1 MKTLA
6 FQIDEATV
14 ERLKN
19 HLADLKEMEGRKITQ
34 REFVLNAIAKALDTP
49 LPKREETGGQTVDE
63 SAQEPDEDAP
73 AQEQPD
79 MD

>member
-49 LPKREETGGQTVDE
+49 LPNREETGEQTVDE
-63 SAQEPDEDAP
+63 SAP